1 MNGAAPT
8 QQRTARAEP
17 TARREA
23 RGPISGTFGVLV
35 GLVFAT
41 LTSFFFG
48 VAIELIGLYTIWQDE
63 GVGHAQRT
71 VQEDFGYLQEFPRSL
86 LVDDTVGFAAEMS
99 AQVTRPFH
107 WIHAPEFIERARGER
122 SGADANAALG
132 PDLPS
137 GRVVLHEAGRWVEI
151 AIYVAQD
158 TAIRLAIAL
167 YALPTFAM
175 AILIGLVD
183 GLVRRDLRKWSGGR
197 ESSFIYHHAKR
208 FFFWFLTAGFTA
220 YLAWPFGGINPAHL
234 VLLFAVGVAAALSTT
249 VSSFK
254 KYL

>member
-1 MNGAAPT
+1 MTAAAPAARSAP
-8 QQRTARAEP
+8 RTEP
-17 TARREA
+17 AARREA
-23 RGPISGTFGVLV
+23 RGPIGTLFGVAL

-48 VAIELIGLYTIWQDE
+48 VAIELIGLYSFWEEE
-63 GVGHAQRT
+63 GVAHSQRM
-71 VQEDFGYLQEFPRSL
+71 VQEDFDYLKEFPRSL
-86 LVDDTVGFAAEMS
+86 LVDDTVAFAAELS
-99 AQVTRPFH
+99 AQVTQPFQ
-107 WIHAPEFIERARGER
+107 WIHAPEFIERSRAQREGRE
-122 SGADANAALG
+122 ATPAL
-132 PDLPS
+132 DS
-137 GRVVLHEAGRWVEI
+137 GRFVLSEAGRWIEI

-220 YLAWPFGGINPAHL
+220 YLAWPFGGINPAHM

>member
-1 MNGAAPT
+1 MSAAAPA
-8 QQRTARAEP
+8 QARTARSEP
-17 TARREA
+17 PARREP
-23 RGPISGTFGVLV
+23 RGPVGGLVGVLAS
-35 GLVFAT
+35 LFFAT
-41 LTSFFFG
+41 ITSVFFG
-48 VAIELIGLYTIWQDE
+48 VALELVGLYSFWKDE
-63 GVGHAQRT
+63 GVDHARRA

-86 LVDDTVGFAAEMS
+86 LVDDTVAFAAEMS
-99 AQVTRPFH
+99 ARVTQPFQ
-107 WIHAPEFIERARGER
+107 WLHAPEFIERSRALRTEAAHRADLR
-122 SGADANAALG
+122 SGQF
-132 PDLPS
+132 
-137 GRVVLHEAGRWVEI
+137 VLQEAGRWLEI
-151 AIYVAQD
+151 TIYVAQD
-158 TAIRLAIAL
+158 TAIRMAIAL